1 MTPKD
6 QILTRMYVV
15 LTLLSIIPLF
25 VAGQVGWIV
34 FVQGEALQEQGQKQA
49 RSTVDIPAMRG
60 AILDRDGRALAINT
74 ARYDLALDP
83 TVDGFA
89 EQRASFFQKL
99 SSLTGTPAAHFR
111 ERVEERYSPQY
122 VRLYRGLTE
131 EQREQVGSWGIPGLI
146 LTPRFARRY
155 SYETTAAHVLG
166 HVNADGEGIAGLE
179 LEYDEALTGT
189 PGRRVV
195 KRDRSG
201 RIKAFVGGNVVEPDH
216 GETLRLT
223 IDLVL
228 QSALEDE
235 LERGIDES
243 DASWGT
249 AIAMDP
255 EDGAILAL
263 ANRPTY
269 NPNRPGAYRS
279 SARRNIAITD
289 RFEPGSTFKLVGAAA
304 AVEQDVVSMND
315 SVETGDGW
323 AVFHGYTM
331 KDVAAYGTIPF
342 KDVIAKSSNVGMA
355 KTASKIDPG
364 IFYQYAR
371 NLGFGQPTYIDLPG
385 EVGGVLKK
393 PDQWSR
399 TSLTS
404 MSIGY
409 EVAVTPMQL
418 LAGYSALANG
428 GLLVEP
434 YVVQERRS
442 MTGETR
448 WRNEPDSIRRALD
461 QETAE
466 ALRPAFERV
475 VTEGTGTEAQI
486 DGLPIAGKTGTALKV
501 SGGHYSKE
509 QARASFVGFFP
520 ADDPEVALLVII
532 GEPRTSIYGGS
543 VAAPVFRRIAERWVS
558 SMPEVVDRMVA
569 ARTDA
574 GARPASPASASSPAS
589 RALPEAVDRMPNLS
603 GYSLRRAI
611 FWLRSRGV
619 DVRVRGSGTVTQQA
633 PDPGTPLPRRAV
645 LTARSDGSGPPASAP
660 SD

>member
-1 MTPKD
+1 MSPKD
-6 QILTRMYVV
+6 QILTRMYMV
-15 LTLLSIIPLF
+15 LTLLSIVPLF
-25 VAGQVGWIV
+25 VAGQVGWLV
-34 FVQGEALQEQGQKQA
+34 FIQGDDLQKQGQEQA
-49 RSTVDIPAMRG
+49 RSTVEIPAMRG

-74 ARYDLALDP
+74 ARYDLAIDP
-83 TVDGFA
+83 TVDGFT
-89 EQRASFFQKL
+89 EVRTSFFQKL
-99 SSLTGTPAAHFR
+99 SSLTGKPASRFR

-131 EQREQVGSWGIPGLI
+131 EQREQVEAWNVPGLI
-146 LTPRFARRY
+146 LSPRFARRY
-155 SYETTAAHVLG
+155 NYGTTAAHLLG

-179 LEYDEALTGT
+179 LEYDDHLTGT

-235 LERGIDES
+235 LKRGIKES
-243 DASWGT
+243 NASWGT
-249 AIAMDP
+249 AVAMDP
-255 EDGAILAL
+255 SDGAILAL
-263 ANRPTY
+263 SNFPTY
-269 NPNRPGAYRS
+269 NPNRPGSYPS

-304 AVEQDVVSMND
+304 AVEQGLIALND

-355 KTASKIDPG
+355 KTAANIDRG

-371 NLGFGQPTYIDLPG
+371 NLGFGQPTYVDLPG

-393 PDQWSR
+393 PDRWSQ

-418 LAGYSALANG
+418 LAAYSALANG

-434 YVVQERRS
+434 YVVDERES
-442 MTGETR
+442 MTGETV
-448 WRNEPDSIRRALD
+448 WRSKPDSIRRALER
-461 QETAE
+461 ETTE
-466 ALRPAFERV
+466 QLLPAFKRV
-475 VTEGTGTEAQI
+475 VENGTGTEAQI
-486 DGLPIAGKTGTALKV
+486 DGVSIAGKTGTALKV
-501 SGGHYSKE
+501 TGGHYSKK
-509 QARASFVGFFP
+509 QARASFAGFFP
-520 ADDPEVALLVII
+520 ADDPEVALLVIV
-532 GEPRTSIYGGS
+532 GEPETSIYGGS
-543 VAAPVFRRIAERWVS
+543 VAAPIFRRIAERWVS
-558 SMPEVVDRMVA
+558 SLPQVVDRMVA
-569 ARTDA
+569 ERTDPA
-574 GARPASPASASSPAS
+574 MRPASPEEAPDLSPK
-589 RALPEAVDRMPNLS
+589 ALPDGAEQMPDLT
-603 GYSLRRAI
+603 GYSLRRAV
-611 FWLRSRGV
+611 FWLQRRGV
-619 DVRVRGSGTVTQQA
+619 DIRVDGAGTVTEQA
-633 PDPGTPLPRRAV
+633 PAPGSPLPDRSVLSSRR
-645 LTARSDGSGPPASAP
+645 PASGRAGP
-660 SD
+660 

>member
-1 MTPKD
+1 MSPKD
-6 QILTRMYVV
+6 QILTRMYMV
-15 LTLLSIIPLF
+15 LTLLSIVPLF
-25 VAGQVGWIV
+25 VAGQVGWLV
-34 FVQGEALQEQGQKQA
+34 FVRGDDLQKQGQEQA
-49 RSTVDIPAMRG
+49 RSTVEIPAMRG

-83 TVDGFA
+83 TVDGFT
-89 EQRASFFQKL
+89 EVRTSFFQKL
-99 SSLTGTPAAHFR
+99 SSLTGTPASRFR

-131 EQREQVGSWGIPGLI
+131 EQREQVEAWDVPGLI
-146 LTPRFARRY
+146 LSPRFARRY
-155 SYETTAAHVLG
+155 NYGTTAAHLLG
-166 HVNADGEGIAGLE
+166 HVNADVEGIAGLE
-179 LEYDEALTGT
+179 LEYDDHLTGT

-235 LERGIDES
+235 LKRGIEES
-243 DASWGT
+243 NASWGT
-249 AIAMDP
+249 AVAMDP
-255 EDGAILAL
+255 SDGAILAL
-263 ANRPTY
+263 SNFPTY
-269 NPNRPGAYRS
+269 NPNRPGSYPS

-304 AVEQDVVSMND
+304 AVEQGLISLND

-355 KTASKIDPG
+355 KTASNIDRG

-371 NLGFGQPTYIDLPG
+371 NLGFGQPTYVDLPG

-393 PDQWSR
+393 PDRWSQ

-418 LAGYSALANG
+418 LAAYSTLANG

-434 YVVQERRS
+434 YVVDERES
-442 MTGETR
+442 MTGETV
-448 WRNEPDSIRRALD
+448 WRSKPDSIRRALER
-461 QETAE
+461 ETTE
-466 ALRPAFERV
+466 QLLPAFKRV
-475 VTEGTGTEAQI
+475 VENGTGTEAQI
-486 DGLPIAGKTGTALKV
+486 DGVSIAGKTGTALKV
-501 SGGHYSKE
+501 TGGHYSKK

-520 ADDPEVALLVII
+520 ADDPEVALLVIV
-532 GEPRTSIYGGS
+532 GEPESSIYGGA
-543 VAAPVFRRIAERWVS
+543 VAAPIFRRIAERWVS
-558 SMPEVVDRMVA
+558 SLPQVVDRMVA
-569 ARTDA
+569 ERTDPA
-574 GARPASPASASSPAS
+574 VRPAAPEEAPDLSPK
-589 RALPEAVDRMPNLS
+589 ALPDDAEQMPDLT
-603 GYSLRRAI
+603 GYSLRRAV
-611 FWLRSRGV
+611 FWLQRRGV
-619 DVRVRGSGTVTQQA
+619 DIRVDGAGTVTEQA
-633 PDPGTPLPRRAV
+633 PAPGSPLPDRSVLSSRR
-645 LTARSDGSGPPASAP
+645 PASDRAGP
-660 SD
+660 